1 METEV
6 VVDDAST
13 YEVGEDVTT
22 EVVEV
27 VVSGSTH
34 GSGVS
39 VSHVIGHFYWLSN
52 VFHSPD
58 QANNQRACCLKLMCL
73 TDVISS
79 AVSVTFK
86 HFIDHS

>member
-39 VSHVIGHFYWLSN
+39 VSHVIGHFYSQLL
-52 VFHSPD
+52 
-58 QANNQRACCLKLMCL
+58 CLCRQ
-73 TDVISS
+73 
-79 AVSVTFK
+79 
-86 HFIDHS
+86 